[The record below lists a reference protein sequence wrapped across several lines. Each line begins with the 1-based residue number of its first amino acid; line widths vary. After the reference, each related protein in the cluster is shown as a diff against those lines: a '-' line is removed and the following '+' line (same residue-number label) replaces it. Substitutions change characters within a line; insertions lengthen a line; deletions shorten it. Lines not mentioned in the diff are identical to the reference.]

1 MTDLTPQDTPPTD
14 HEMDTLLGAAATT
27 PIDSPVT
34 EDVADWHAMST
45 KLGLILHKLNEHFA
59 HHEETAQRVIN
70 Q

>member
-1 MTDLTPQDTPPTD
+1 MTDQTPAVDP
-14 HEMDTLLGAAATT
+14 EMDTLLDTAATT
-27 PIDSPVT
+27 PIDSPLT

-45 KLGLILHKLNEHFA
+45 KLELILHKLNEHFA